1 MKISLEC
8 SIKGRVKI
16 GRQLKV
22 VNGLKEYL
30 LIPDD
35 KGWLSSIKIIKK
47 VAVPQKYSAKIEPGE
62 GEVKAKIIIGGDREE
77 YLELVREFQ
86 ELESVLAFAT
96 NGSLKSIAWDAPKED
111 FIPETEE
118 EKGQVSV
125 YGFYFTKKYPDY
137 PAFLD
142 ERALDVIIK
151 SKEHYRSLIVPKA
164 FYKDGTNEFTSRRY
178 INAFYNFYFILEDFY
193 GKGKTK
199 TKDIAD
205 AFRNS
210 KDFRGIL
217 EWMIKGNLDKY
228 KKHRIS
234 IKRFCDEEKVTYDI
248 DGLIDLMQKVR
259 GNLHHYSSKSSKHLG
274 TPFSHEDFESIAFLT
289 MGLALQTILQKIV
302 EINQS
307 LRVNKDKS
315 IQI

>member
-1 MKISLEC
+1 MKLSLEC
-8 SIKGRVKI
+8 SIKGKVKI

-35 KGWLSSIKIIKK
+35 KGWLSSIKLIKK

-62 GEVKAKIIIGGDREE
+62 GEAKTKIVISGDREE

-86 ELESVLAFAT
+86 ELESVLSFAT
-96 NGSLKSIAWDAPKED
+96 NGSLKSIAWDSPKED
-111 FIPETEE
+111 FIPETDE

-125 YGFYFTKKYPDY
+125 CGFHFTEEYPDY
-137 PAFLD
+137 PVFLD
-142 ERALDVIIK
+142 EREFDVIIK

-164 FYKDGTNEFTSRRY
+164 FYKDGTNEFTSHRC
-178 INAFYNFYFILEDFY
+178 INAFYNFYFVLEDIY

-199 TKDIAD
+199 NKDVAD

-210 KDFRGIL
+210 KDFREIL
-217 EWMIKGNLDKY
+217 EWMINENLDKY
-228 KKHRIS
+228 EKHRLS
-234 IKRFCDEEKVTYDI
+234 IERFCDEEKVTYDT
-248 DGLIDLMQKVR
+248 DGLIDLIQKVR

-289 MGLALQTILQKIV
+289 MGLALQTILWKVV

-307 LRVNKDKS
+307 MDIGEKR
-315 IQI
+315 I